1 MLHHPALPALLGFL
15 ALLIIALPAWGLL
28 YRFRSRERGVGGVAT
43 IIEKEERPF
52 RGDFHTWVEFAG
64 YRCRVI
70 VTKEKWK
77 EIRPGA
83 SLEIRYDPEKP
94 GQITHEMTPAWPRGT
109 LVFSVLIAFGLLIAA
124 AAWRLWFD

>member
-1 MLHHPALPALLGFL
+1 M
-15 ALLIIALPAWGLL
+15 IALPAWGLV
-28 YRFRSRERGVGGVAT
+28 YRSRSRERGVAGVAT

-52 RGDFHTWVEFAG
+52 RGDFHTWVDFAG

-77 EIRPGA
+77 ELRPGGN
-83 SLEIRYDPEKP
+83 LDIRYDPEKP
-94 GQITHEMTPAWPRGT
+94 GQITYEVTASWPHQT
-109 LVFSVLIAFGLLIAA
+109 VIFSALIAVGLLIAA